1 MCFLLLFQTKGLVTA
16 AEYFAPR
23 YLSETFYNVMKKLSK
38 NGVADFP
45 ILYCWGYVL
54 ACENDHLIRKM
65 PKKSNFFARLCNN

>member
-1 MCFLLLFQTKGLVTA
+1 MCFLLFFQTKGLVTA

-54 ACENDHLIRKM
+54 ACENDHLIRENA
-65 PKKSNFFARLCNN
+65 KKVEFLCKTL